1 MCHGAAA
8 LWYSNRLCT
17 SDESKALNGAPPK
30 SQEQSP
36 SPSSST
42 STSTSSPVSPGL
54 PPKTAVGG
62 SLASPI
68 IALVLQRQNAVAAW
82 LALCGDEDPV
92 KAKRENEF
100 SLRAVFGTSML
111 QNGLHA
117 SASYHAA
124 VAEVAML
131 FPELGGQGGTL
142 EQGDAICGSKPFRH
156 VVLGPGGPSLKET
169 ALVVLCAKVLAPLS
183 HLPKPQCLA
192 LPLGLSW
199 STLKRA

>member
-17 SDESKALNGAPPK
+17 SDESKVLNGAPPK

-124 VAEVAML
+124 VAEVAIL

-156 VVLGPGGPSLKET
+156 LVLGPGGPSLKET

-183 HLPKPQCLA
+183 NSPKPQCLA